1 MARSLLALWTTLA
14 LAILALCVVAQFWIH
29 QRGAM
34 AKQRVEEILMDQL
47 VPVSRSIS
55 DVIEAYSIELQNELE
70 DVDLNDLDQCVELK
84 RLYLADAV
92 IVVDEESQLY
102 FPVEPL
108 RETRDKQSLIDEA
121 MQLLREQVAI
131 PSNFSKNPQLTNNTA
146 SQSAQS
152 LNSNVGRQTPAN
164 DSNGEEW
171 TQQMSANSAPSFEN
185 SSQAG
190 QIAQRRGPAPRRSKI
205 YYGNAP
211 PLMGQ
216 SADSNAASQDLPDPF
231 LPFEQAEAQTEE
243 KQLAIQSGGSQLE
256 QNQGENFDPQ
266 FPNGRAAG
274 VRVEP
279 DFGWIT
285 WYHRREMILGFWCK
299 QVDGMRAIVALPT
312 ARWKAD
318 ILAKLPDPKLGDI
331 GEVSPLKRTGTLAG
345 SARQLVD
352 VEGQLIHHW
361 GGAPREFLDDA
372 RSQPP
377 TAEIAVQEPLEGW
390 RLRVVATEE
399 LIRRLAGDSMVAPIW
414 SAVVGVSLA
423 LCLGGWLVT
432 INVNRQFRL
441 AASRVS
447 FVNQVSH
454 ELRTPL
460 TNICMY
466 ADLLAN
472 DLSKSETWAGVRDNV
487 DPKLERLGV
496 IQSESRRLNRLI
508 GNVLEFARVDSKKPL
523 QTEVKVLDDL
533 VREVL
538 ATFAPRFEE
547 LGFEV
552 EFVLQA
558 AKARQLAADAVE
570 QILVN
575 LISNAEKYAF
585 AGKWLRVTTSLT
597 GDDAVIL
604 IEDRG
609 PGIPDRMTQKIFS
622 PFERISDR
630 LEDPAG
636 TGIGL
641 SIVRELAR
649 KHGGDCKLLPSQ
661 EGASFRCTLHAP
673 ETH

>member
-34 AKQRVEEILMDQL
+34 AKQRVEEILRDQL

-55 DVIEAYSIELQNELE
+55 EVIEQYSIELQNELE

-92 IVVDEESQLY
+92 IVVDAESQLY

-131 PSNFSKNPQLTNNTA
+131 PSNSSNNPQLTNNA
-146 SQSAQS
+146 PSQSIQS
-152 LNSNVGRQTPAN
+152 LDSNVGRQTSVNA
-164 DSNGEEW
+164 SQGEEW
-171 TQQMSANSAPSFEN
+171 ARQQSANSAPIFEN
-185 SSQAG
+185 ASQSG
-190 QIAQRRGPAPRRSKI
+190 QVAQPQTPAPRRSKI
-205 YYGNAP
+205 YYGNTPAVQ
-211 PLMGQ
+211 GQ
-216 SADSNAASQDLPDPF
+216 TTDSNTALHDLPDPF
-231 LPFEQAEAQTEE
+231 LPFEQTEE
-243 KQLAIQSGGSQLE
+243 QQVELQAGGFQIE
-256 QNQGENFDPQ
+256 QRQDNNFYPP
-266 FPNGRAAG
+266 FSNGQVPS

-285 WYHRREMILGFWCK
+285 WYHRREMILGFWWK

-318 ILAKLPDPKLGDI
+318 ILAKLPDPNPGNI
-331 GEVSPLKRTGTLAG
+331 GEGGTFKRTGTLAG
-345 SARQLVD
+345 SAQQLVD

-361 GGAPREFLDDA
+361 GGAPRKFLDNA

-414 SAVVGVSLA
+414 SAVAGVSLA

-472 DLSKSETWAGVRDNV
+472 DLSKYESLAGERENA

-508 GNVLEFARVDSKKPL
+508 SNVLEFARVDNKKPL
-523 QTEVKVLDDL
+523 QTEAKVLDEL

-552 EFVLQA
+552 VLDLQA
-558 AKARQLAADAVE
+558 SQARQLAADAVE

-585 AGKWLRVTTSLT
+585 SGKWLRLKTSLT
-597 GDDAVIL
+597 GDEAVIL

-609 PGIPDRMTQKIFS
+609 PGVPDRMAKKIFS

-649 KHGGDCKLLPSQ
+649 KHGGDCKLIASQ
-661 EGASFRCTLHAP
+661 DGASFRCTLYAP
-673 ETH
+673 ETR

>member
-34 AKQRVEEILMDQL
+34 AKQRVEEILRDQL

-55 DVIEAYSIELQNELE
+55 EVLEEYSIELQNELE
-70 DVDLNDLDQCVELK
+70 DVDLNNLDQCVELK
-84 RLYLADAV
+84 RLYLADAI
-92 IVVDEESQLY
+92 IVVDADSQLY

-121 MQLLREQVAI
+121 MQLLREQIAI
-131 PSNFSKNPQLTNNTA
+131 PSNSSNNPQLTNIGP
-146 SQSAQS
+146 SQSFQS
-152 LNSNVGRQTPAN
+152 LNSNSNVGRQTSIN
-164 DSNGEEW
+164 DSQGEDW
-171 TQQMSANSAPSFEN
+171 ARQQSANSAPIFEN
-185 SSQAG
+185 ASQTE
-190 QIAQRRGPAPRRSKI
+190 QIAQPPLPATRRSKI

-211 PLMGQ
+211 RSQGQ
-216 SADSNAASQDLPDPF
+216 SAEINAAANDLPDPF
-231 LPFEQAEAQTEE
+231 LPFEQTEE
-243 KQLAIQSGGSQLE
+243 QQVATQTGGSQIE
-256 QNQGENFDPQ
+256 QRQGDNFYPPS
-266 FPNGRAAG
+266 PNGQSAG

-285 WYHRREMILGFWCK
+285 WYHRREMILGFWWK
-299 QVDGMRAIVALPT
+299 QADGMRAIVALPT

-318 ILAKLPDPKLGDI
+318 ILAKLPDPRPGDI
-331 GEVSPLKRTGTLAG
+331 GEGGTFKRTGALAG
-345 SARQLVD
+345 SAQQLVD

-361 GGAPREFLDDA
+361 GGAPRKFLDDA

-472 DLSKSETWAGVRDNV
+472 DLSKSEALASDRDNA

-508 GNVLEFARVDSKKPL
+508 SNVLEFARDDSRKTL
-523 QTEVKVLDDL
+523 QTEAKALDEL

-547 LGFEV
+547 LGFKV
-552 EFVLQA
+552 ELDLNA
-558 AKARQLAADAVE
+558 AQSRQLAADAVE

-597 GDDAVIL
+597 GEDAVIL
-604 IEDRG
+604 VEDRG
-609 PGIPDRMTQKIFS
+609 PGVPDRMAQKIFS

-649 KHGGDCKLLPSQ
+649 KHGGDCKLIASKD
-661 EGASFRCTLHAP
+661 GASFRCTLHAP
-673 ETH
+673 VTH